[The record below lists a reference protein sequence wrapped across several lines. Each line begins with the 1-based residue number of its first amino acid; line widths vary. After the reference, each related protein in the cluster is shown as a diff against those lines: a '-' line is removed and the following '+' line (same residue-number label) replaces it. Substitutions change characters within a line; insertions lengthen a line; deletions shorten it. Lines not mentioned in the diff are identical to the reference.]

1 MVTSSP
7 FRFRSPAGAAILA
20 GFLLLLFAAGAWL
33 KTLATRAPE
42 RLPDL
47 GAAPAFSARD
57 AGGRLWTNADLAG
70 KVWVADALT
79 PECGGCL
86 VRNLRMT
93 DLQTSFSRAG
103 GVVLVTFV
111 ADPALSAPEKLRELE
126 RTFDALPGRWTFAAG
141 ATPFPGGAFT
151 VVDGRGRVRAR
162 VPESDPALSSRLLD
176 AAGDLL
182 RETGAGRR

>member
-1 MVTSSP
+1 MTASSG
-7 FRFRSPAGAAILA
+7 FRFRSPAGAAILV
-20 GFLLLLFAAGAWL
+20 GMLLLLFAAGAWL
-33 KTLATRAPE
+33 RTLATRAPE

-47 GAAPAFSARD
+47 GPAPLFSARD
-57 AGGRLWTNADLAG
+57 GRGRVWTNGDLAG
-70 KVWVADALT
+70 RVWIADAVT

-93 DLQTSFSRAG
+93 DLQTSFSRAADIA
-103 GVVLVTFV
+103 LVTFV
-111 ADPALSAPEKLRELE
+111 ADPALSTPGKLREVE
-126 RTFDALPGRWTFAAG
+126 TAFGALPGRWALVAG
-141 ATPFPGGAFT
+141 APPFPGSIFA

-182 RETGAGRR
+182 RESGR